1 MPGFIIH
8 LAEARRIVDV
18 MKTEYGEDGLYELY
32 ERFAL
37 GCILPDITDDKEKTH
52 FRPEWQ
58 KNLITKYP
66 DIDLVLKAYEGKQL
80 TPEDMGI
87 ITHLRMDQL
96 YVERLWPEYFTFKDA
111 NGRETKVWADISYV
125 DMKSGGRVPLN
136 TFFSEEYFYGDY
148 DVLNP
153 SIIKNVQP
161 EIPKGDIY
169 VSDHI
174 HIPGYDKVT
183 GAMIDEALAAYCFN
197 CTDMER
203 DTRVFSYEVIM
214 EFIDYCVRDMIEIIK
229 KLKDK

>member
-1 MPGFIIH
+1 
-8 LAEARRIVDV
+8 
-18 MKTEYGEDGLYELY
+18 
-32 ERFAL
+32 
-37 GCILPDITDDKEKTH
+37 
-52 FRPEWQ
+52 
-58 KNLITKYP
+58 
-66 DIDLVLKAYEGKQL
+66 
-80 TPEDMGI
+80 
-87 ITHLRMDQL
+87 
-96 YVERLWPEYFTFKDA
+96 
-111 NGRETKVWADISYV
+111 
-125 DMKSGGRVPLN
+125 MKSGGRVPLN

-183 GAMIDEALAAYCFN
+183 GAMIDKALAAYCFN

>member
-18 MKTEYGEDGLYELY
+18 MKTEYGEDGLYENY

-58 KNLITKYP
+58 RRLITKYP
-66 DIDLVLKAYEGKQL
+66 DIGMVLKAYEGKPL
-80 TPEDMGI
+80 APEDIGI

-96 YVERLWPEYFTFKDA
+96 YVERLWPEYFTFRDVD
-111 NGRETKVWADISYV
+111 GHETKVWDDISYV
-125 DMKSGGRVPLN
+125 DMKDGRKVPLN
-136 TFFSEEYFYGDY
+136 TFFSSEYFYGDY

-161 EIPKGDIY
+161 KIPRGKIY
-169 VSDHI
+169 DSVHI
-174 HIPGYDKVT
+174 HIPGYENVT
-183 GAMIDEALAAYCFN
+183 GVMIDKALAAYCFE
-197 CTDMER
+197 CTDPGR

-214 EFIDYCVRDMIEIIK
+214 DFIDYCVKDMMDIIK